1 MFAIAEIAGKQ
12 HKVQKGDVLKVDK
25 LKDTKEGDKVKV
37 DKVLLKSDG
46 KKTDIGMTH
55 LAGSSVEFTVKA
67 HGKHDK
73 IKVFKKKSK
82 KRYERTYGHRQH
94 YTEVEV
100 TAVK

>member
-12 HKVQKGDVLKVDK
+12 HKVQKGDVLKVEK
-25 LKDTKEGDKVKV
+25 LKDTKEGDKVKI

-46 KKTDIGMTH
+46 SKTDIGTPYI
-55 LAGSSVEFTVKA
+55 AGSTVELTVKE
-67 HGKHDK
+67 HGKHAK
-73 IKVFKKKSK
+73 IKVFKKKPK

-94 YTEVEV
+94 YTEVEI

>member
-12 HKVQKGDVLKVDK
+12 HKVQKGDILKVEK
-25 LKDTKEGDKVKV
+25 LKDSKEGDKVKV
-37 DKVLLKSDG
+37 DKVLLKSDSG
-46 KKTDIGMTH
+46 KTDIGTPYVS
-55 LAGSSVEFTVKA
+55 GSAVELTVKA

-73 IKVFKKKSK
+73 IKVFKKKPK

-94 YTEVEV
+94 YTEIEI